1 MKFWGKERPVIE
13 PPRPT
18 AVSQEDASREST
30 IQYLVADT
38 RRLPTI
44 DDLCGELGCLPMFKG
59 LDPGAKREFASQIMS
74 LRQQKDNPVAKKE

>member
-1 MKFWGKERPVIE
+1 LNLLDRQQYPKKMRVEN
-13 PPRPT
+13 
-18 AVSQEDASREST
+18 
-30 IQYLVADT
+30 QYLVADT

-59 LDPGAKREFASQIMS
+59 LDPGARREFASQIMS